1 MEASMHGSFDRSGES
16 NKRFHRNS
24 GIGLFALPLLIVIA
38 LIGLAITRPAASIWI
53 SQAVQAEFVG
63 TDLVPDISPVQIA
76 RPAMT
81 IRTVK
86 LN

>member
-1 MEASMHGSFDRSGES
+1 MHGSFDRSGES
-16 NKRFHRNS
+16 SKRFHRNS
-24 GIGLFALPLLIVIA
+24 GIGLFAPLLVVIG

-63 TDLVPDISPVQIA
+63 ADLVPDISPVQIA
-76 RPAMT
+76 KPAMT